1 MTRTGLVQPV
11 FSGASISKP
20 LNGALLCLSHAGLLV
35 DLLLVQ
41 TKRNLGYIF
50 ASSACSL
57 KRRIPY
63 RQKPIITVPPP
74 SSTPQATVKP
84 FYLISYVKL
93 VSVTTGESFW
103 RLQVDIMN

>member
-1 MTRTGLVQPV
+1 MRTGLAQPE
-11 FSGASISKP
+11 FSGASISKL
-20 LNGALLCLSHAGLLV
+20 LNGVLLFFVHAGFQV

-41 TKRNLGYIF
+41 TKRNLAYIF
-50 ASSACSL
+50 ASSAFSL

-84 FYLISYVKL
+84 F
-93 VSVTTGESFW
+93 
-103 RLQVDIMN
+103 